1 MMAFSQFQRCLRPA
15 PPTPPDHWSA
25 PAPPSPLQSPPH
37 RLHPTRNCLS
47 SGHADSVRLRITGT
61 TRETLTEP
69 EQVRPGE
76 ESGTAHTHPRLHPAS
91 REQTLLRP
99 RGVMSAPP
107 SAPPPDIRQQSS
119 SQPTHHAA
127 DSQSL
132 LEACCRSPQRGQRYP
147 DVRQPAPQSAT
158 HSGWSER
165 GRCALTDASSPLP
178 SSPASGPHRS
188 SPLCFDRILN
198 RIPCLIFS
206 YSLSHHYH
214 ISRHYRLPSMSA
226 RSIYC
231 LILSPLLYIHQEKSY
246 SYGHYL

>member
-1 MMAFSQFQRCLRPA
+1 MRM
-15 PPTPPDHWSA
+15 
-25 PAPPSPLQSPPH
+25 
-37 RLHPTRNCLS
+37 S
-47 SGHADSVRLRITGT
+47 SGHSKASRAADASDLFPSRAVRRSSRLQPASPASRPKQLALRLRRFGEAPNHRHC
-61 TRETLTEP
+61 RETLTEP
-69 EQVRPGE
+69 ERVRPGE

-99 RGVMSAPP
+99 RGVMSVPP

-119 SQPTHHAA
+119 GQPTHHAA

-188 SPLCFDRILN
+188 SPGRRDSVRLRRPQTLRPAHSPVIYFCISLFDNQKLN
-198 RIPCLIFS
+198 SIDSISNLFIP
-206 YSLSHHYH
+206 
-214 ISRHYRLPSMSA
+214 LPS
-226 RSIYC
+226 
-231 LILSPLLYIHQEKSY
+231 H
-246 SYGHYL
+246 